1 MSGIFVLGLLTSLAG
16 LMLLSLVRRLSR
28 LGRLKFAYAVGWG
41 LVGLLSLLAPAAAV
55 FFGWIAQSIDVP
67 LDIMLPFIGMIFLIS
82 VSMQLSISV
91 SGHSRQLESMAARVA
106 ELEYSINTDKATD
119 HSLKD

>member
-55 FFGWIAQSIDVP
+55 FFGWIEQSIDVP

-91 SGHSRQLESMAARVA
+91 SGHSRQIESMAARVA